1 MLRKW
6 PKWVK
11 CLFIQRDLSSDLYH
25 PHKIWAR
32 QCSSAV
38 PMVVVWRQGIH
49 GLGRLASIA
58 GKEMR
63 SPCSELTKLR
73 WKTTEEGTWQPTSG
87 RGERGGGG
95 RGGKGREEEA
105 EEEGRGRGREG
116 DGDFFHYFQL
126 WVTKIGEQGGVRLQ
140 WTSSLRRHL
149 PVGST
154 LSCTSPQL
162 SVAHL
167 LIFLIFFWLV

>member
-1 MLRKW
+1 MLICS
-6 PKWVK
+6 PSGGVK
-11 CLFIQRDLSSDLYH
+11 AGYSWAWQASQYSWKGNEVSMFRT
-25 PHKIWAR
+25 HKIKVENNR
-32 QCSSAV
+32 
-38 PMVVVWRQGIH
+38 
-49 GLGRLASIA
+49 GRH
-58 GKEMR
+58 
-63 SPCSELTKLR
+63 LTANL
-73 WKTTEEGTWQPTSG
+73 WQ
-87 RGERGGGG
+87 GERGEGG

-116 DGDFFHYFQL
+116 EGNGDFFHCFQL
-126 WVTKIGEQGGVRLQ
+126 WVTKTGEQGGVRLQ

-167 LIFLIFFWLV
+167 LIFLIFF